1 MRKLKTE
8 APSLSVTGGM
18 AAERRSAIWVGVLW
32 IAATLF
38 PAASAVPWNAL
49 DRDRGILVNAATH
62 KGELIAWLLLN
73 VVEVLAVAGVAVML
87 YPILAHVADTSVQK
101 GMALWYL
108 GSRIAESGIYVVA
121 IVATWAFLPL
131 SRAFAASGSPG
142 ASHFQ
147 TTGELLQTTQDLG
160 LALAQTVFAV
170 GAAMMYTLLLRS
182 RLVPRWLS
190 LWGLVAAPLF
200 VIASLSLLW
209 TGNPNSTLANI
220 CFAPMGLQEM
230 VLAVWL
236 IVKGFDAAALVKHPA
251 TDEGAVS
258 IATRQSA
265 DDNYTS
271 LR

>member
-1 MRKLKTE
+1 MQEPRS
-8 APSLSVTGGM
+8 ASASGGM
-18 AAERRSAIWVGVLW
+18 DAERRSAIWVGVLW
-32 IAATLF
+32 IAATVF

-62 KGELIAWLLLN
+62 KSELIAWLLLN

-87 YPILAHVADTSVQK
+87 YPILVRVADTSVQK

-108 GSRIAESGIYVVA
+108 GSRIVESGIYVVA

-131 SRAFAASGSPG
+131 STGFAASGSPD

-170 GAAMMYTLLLRS
+170 GAAMMYMLLLRS

-200 VIASLSLLW
+200 VVASLSLLW

-230 VLAVWL
+230 VIAVWL
-236 IVKGFDAAALVKHPA
+236 IVKGFDRAALA
-251 TDEGAVS
+251 EGSGAAEGALDF
-258 IATRQSA
+258 AR
-265 DDNYTS
+265 
-271 LR
+271 R

>member
-1 MRKLKTE
+1 
-8 APSLSVTGGM
+8 M
-18 AAERRSAIWVGVLW
+18 AAERRTAIWVGVLW
-32 IAATLF
+32 ISATVF
-38 PAASAVPWNAL
+38 PAASAVPWNTL
-49 DRDRGILVNAATH
+49 THDRGILVNAATH

-73 VVEVLAVAGVAVML
+73 VVEVLTAAGVAVML
-87 YPILAHVADTSVQK
+87 YPILAHVTDTSVQK

-131 SRAFAASGSPG
+131 STGFAAAGSPD

-147 TTGELLQTTQDLG
+147 TTGELLQTIQDLG

-200 VIASLSLLW
+200 LIASLSLLW
-209 TGNPNSTLANI
+209 TGNPNSTLANV

-236 IVKGFDAAALVKHPA
+236 IVKGFDPAALAKRS
-251 TDEGAVS
+251 GAAQGALD
-258 IATRQSA
+258 IDTR
-265 DDNYTS
+265 
-271 LR
+271 